1 MTAAAASAFNGA
13 VDDELEAVAREQAEL
28 VALLDRR
35 TALRATLE
43 RLAADGDVT
52 WVAEPVP
59 GDDEHGEYLVLGQ
72 VQGDRTG
79 LLRGLRVPRGLGLTG
94 KVHDTARP
102 LWVDDYLRATGI
114 THTFDGH
121 IEAEGVRRLLAVP
134 VRRAGRVLGVL
145 AVGARVDG
153 AFGDRAV
160 ERARAVADEAAL
172 AVAVAEQARLA
183 REVAVHEE
191 RSRVAAALHDSVGAL
206 LFAIGSGVAGLA
218 ETAGGDPELVAR
230 LDRLQ
235 RQASEAS
242 TALRDSL
249 RTLRASP
256 SALALAVTLQAD
268 CTAFTDRTGVPAE
281 LVVLDEDP
289 PRLPPA
295 GTEVLVTAFREALLN
310 VEKHARA
317 GAVVVTAG
325 HHPRGDRIVVAV
337 TDDGLGLPVD
347 HLPGIGLTHTA
358 DAAGRLGGSV
368 RVTSPPEGGT
378 TWRIELP
385 C

>member
-1 MTAAAASAFNGA
+1 MDALGP
-13 VDDELEAVAREQAEL
+13 VAREQAEL

-35 TALRATLE
+35 EALRAALE
-43 RLAADGDVT
+43 LLTADGDIS
-52 WVAEPVP
+52 WVAEPAAEP
-59 GDDEHGEYLVLGQ
+59 STDDGGEYLVLGQ
-72 VQGDRTG
+72 VRGDRTG

-94 KVHDTARP
+94 KVHGTGSP
-102 LWVDDYLRATGI
+102 SWVDDYFRATDI

-134 VRRAGRVLGVL
+134 VRRTGRILGVL
-145 AVGARVDG
+145 AVGARSDG
-153 AFGDRAV
+153 VVGDRAV

-172 AVAVAEQARLA
+172 AIAVAERARLA

-191 RSRVAAALHDSVGAL
+191 RSRLAAELHDSVGAL

-218 ETAGGDPELVAR
+218 ESADGDPELSA
-230 LDRLQ
+230 RLQ
-235 RQASEAS
+235 RLQQQASEAS

-256 SALALAVTLQAD
+256 AALALSVTLRAD

-281 LVVLDEDP
+281 LVMLDDLP
-289 PRLPPA
+289 TLPPSR
-295 GTEVLVTAFREALLN
+295 TEVLVSAMREALLN

-317 GAVVVTAG
+317 TAVVVTAG
-325 HHPRGDRIVVAV
+325 HRPGGGIVVAV
-337 TDDGLGLPVD
+337 TDDGIGLPPDHALGL
-347 HLPGIGLTHTA
+347 GLTSTA
-358 DAAGRLGGSV
+358 DAAGRLGGTLQ
-368 RVTSPPEGGT
+368 VTSNPEGGT